1 MDEQDVEPRDQRASE
16 EHRRQDGGM
25 TGEAMTVLGLD
36 QSRKSAGTGGP
47 QTERYSGEAGKYSG
61 CFAASKRSPSA

>member
-1 MDEQDVEPRDQRASE
+1 
-16 EHRRQDGGM
+16 M

-61 CFAASKRSPSA
+61 CFVASKRSPSA